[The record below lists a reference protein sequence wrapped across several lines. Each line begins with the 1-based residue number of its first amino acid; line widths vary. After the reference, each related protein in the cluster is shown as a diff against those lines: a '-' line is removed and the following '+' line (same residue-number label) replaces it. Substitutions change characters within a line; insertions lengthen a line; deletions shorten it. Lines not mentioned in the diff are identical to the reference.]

1 MPSANDQIADAL
13 IRHAIGL
20 QRLSTAS
27 VRRVLATLRRADA
40 RIVERLARGDL
51 AESTRRQQQAILR
64 DIRGILDGVYT
75 DAFGALRI
83 DLDALAEY
91 EAEYLG
97 RVVDGVLP
105 SLGFELP
112 SAEQLHAAVYSRP
125 FQGRIL
131 RDWFEDLPRDAFR
144 RLEQEIRQGIVE
156 GRTNAQIIRSVTG
169 TRAHGY
175 RDGIGGIN
183 RRAAEVT
190 VRTAVAHVTNA
201 ARDRTYKQNRRLMRG
216 VQWVAV
222 LDGRTSAVCRGRDG
236 KVYPVD
242 SGPRP
247 PAHPNC
253 RSTTVP
259 VLAKASEMVQERLT
273 EREIAALDGLPPNE
287 LTYGPWLRRQPAAVQ
302 DDILGQSRGR
312 LFRRGELPID
322 RFIDRT
328 GREYTLDELRRREAE
343 AWEAAGLGSD

>member
-1 MPSANDQIADAL
+1 MTSANDQIADAL

-27 VRRVLATLRRADA
+27 VNRVLAALRRADA
-40 RIVERLARGDL
+40 RIVSRLARGDL
-51 AESTRRQQQAILR
+51 AESTRRQQRAILA
-64 DIRGILDGVYT
+64 DIRGILDNVYA
-75 DAFGALRI
+75 DATGALRV

-97 RVVDGVLP
+97 RVIDGVLP

-156 GRTNAQIIRSVTG
+156 GRSNAQIIRSITG
-169 TRAHGY
+169 TRAQGY
-175 RDGIGGIN
+175 RDGIGGVN

-201 ARDRTYKQNRRLMRG
+201 ARDRTYNQNRRLLRG

-236 KVYPVD
+236 KIWPVD

-259 VLAKASEMVQERLT
+259 VLAKASAMVQERLT
-273 EREIAALDGLPPNE
+273 EREIAAMDGLPPNE